1 MPGRLVRPATY
12 VKEYHERTAKDGI
25 AFVPYA
31 IWKDMVFSAFVVVLI
46 VACAIYF
53 GPFGPSGRPAMRLT

>member
-46 VACAIYF
+46 VACARYF
-53 GPFGPSGRPAMRLT
+53 GLVRAAGPRCA